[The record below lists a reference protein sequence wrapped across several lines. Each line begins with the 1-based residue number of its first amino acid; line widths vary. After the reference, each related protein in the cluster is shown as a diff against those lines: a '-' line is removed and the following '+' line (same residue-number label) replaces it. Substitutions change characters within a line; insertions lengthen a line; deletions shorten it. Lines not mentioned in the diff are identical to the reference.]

1 MFESAADAD
10 ENSLKSFTTCLQL
23 FAHPDDQCSIS
34 NYPLSITLFKA
45 NMGQLEF
52 SHMSAMSAIFL
63 NPDSRLATANVT
75 LLVWYANNN

>member
-10 ENSLKSFTTCLQL
+10 ESSLKSFTTCLQL

-34 NYPLSITLFKA
+34 NYPLSITLFNA

-52 SHMSAMSAIFL
+52 SHMSAIF
-63 NPDSRLATANVT
+63 
-75 LLVWYANNN
+75 